1 MARRR
6 RRITHHRKFRFN
18 RRDKN
23 IKGGYKI
30 QPPNAKISEG
40 SSWEVVSLRYEKD
53 INNEE

>member
-6 RRITHHRKFRFN
+6 RRTTNHRKFRFN
-18 RRDKN
+18 RWNQD

-30 QPPNAKISEG
+30 QPPIAKNSEG

-53 INNEE
+53 INNAE